1 MQLKLI
7 NGEDLVDMDIAMD
20 TTMAMAMAIVMDMG
34 IATVIKKIRKYFL
47 NTKKFINFE

>member
-20 TTMAMAMAIVMDMG
+20 TTMAMAIVMDMG